1 MGREL
6 DQVLR
11 MVFGHES
18 FRPLQREAVEAVCDG
33 HDVLVVFPT
42 GAGKSLVYQLAAIA
56 LKQTAVVISPLI
68 ALMDDQVTRLR
79 ALGLSVYTINSSVSM
94 NTRVQAY
101 DRMREN
107 PRSISFLYITPE
119 ALSNSEFRQLFRA
132 MVENRFIG
140 FIAVDECHVLSDWGN
155 TFRKSYRN
163 LSCLRD
169 LAPNVP
175 IIALTATATR
185 YTAQDIVSCL
195 HLHPDFHIFVRSFN
209 RPNIYYRI
217 LYCPPSTAKIG
228 LLVQCLRA
236 YSQRI
241 ERGDPAIP
249 ESPAAPGAVIVYCYT
264 RAETEAVARKLVEE
278 GFNAQYFHA
287 GMEPGAKAALLQDWL
302 RPQTASGIVVMVATI
317 AFGMGIDRP
326 DVRLVVHYNLPRSME
341 SFYQESGR
349 AGRDGEPA
357 VSVVIFDLGDIG
369 PAITRVQR
377 ENSQFELYSLYSFLL
392 YALRK
397 RCRRASLLGYFNSGV
412 EEDSS
417 LGSTCCDV
425 CAGRISQMASEYLD
439 ARDSIE
445 QKLNS
450 CLTGSGKQFRGSL
463 RDFGQSGTSSVLS
476 QNERRE
482 VVKDKKK
489 NSEHLSEP
497 PAKQRPTEPEEQ
509 PQGKYEQRLVTYLRT
524 LLVHLPDSVLHEGLV
539 EIEEMV
545 VALAGGDSIKRAGCY
560 RHLYTALRK
569 TATYPTRDV
578 IASLVLAYFEA

>member
-11 MVFGHES
+11 SVFGHES
-18 FRPLQREAVEAVCDG
+18 FRPLQREAVEAVCG
-33 HDVLVVFPT
+33 GRDVLVVFPT
-42 GAGKSLVYQLAAIA
+42 GAGKSLVYQLAAVV
-56 LKQTAVVISPLI
+56 LKQTAVVVSPLI

-79 ALGLSVYTINSSVSM
+79 ALGLSVFTINSSASM

-107 PRSISFLYITPE
+107 PRSINFLYITPE
-119 ALSNSEFRQLFRA
+119 ALSSTEFRQLFRA

-163 LSCLRD
+163 LSCLRE
-169 LAPNVP
+169 LAPGVP

-195 HLHPDFHIFVRSFN
+195 RLRPDCSVFVRSFN
-209 RPNIYYRI
+209 RPNIYYRVI
-217 LYCPPSTAKIG
+217 YCPPSTAKIG
-228 LLVQCLRA
+228 LLVQCLRH
-236 YSQRI
+236 YSQLVK
-241 ERGDPAIP
+241 RGGPATP
-249 ESPAAPGAVIVYCYT
+249 ETPATPGAVIVYCYT
-264 RAETEAVARKLVEE
+264 RAETEAVARKLAEE

-287 GMEPGAKAALLQDWL
+287 GMEPGAKSALLQDWL
-302 RPQTASGIVVMVATI
+302 KPQVTSGIVVMVATI

-326 DVRLVVHYNLPRSME
+326 DVRLVIHYNLPRSME

-357 VSVVIFDLGDIG
+357 VSIVIFDLGDIG

-377 ENSQFELYSLYSFLL
+377 ENSRFELYSLYSFLL

-412 EEDSS
+412 EDDSL
-417 LGSTCCDV
+417 LGPTCCDV
-425 CAGRISQMASEYLD
+425 CAGRISQMVSEYLD

-445 QKLNS
+445 QKLNG
-450 CLTGSGKQFRGSL
+450 CLTGTGEQFRGSL
-463 RDFGQSGTSSVLS
+463 RDFGVSGDQSLPM
-476 QNERRE
+476 QNERGGPE
-482 VVKDKKK
+482 KEKEK
-489 NSEHLSEP
+489 EPEPISEP
-497 PAKQRPTEPEEQ
+497 PTKQGSTELEEQ
-509 PQGKYEQRLVTYLRT
+509 SKAKYEQRLTTYLRN
-524 LLVHLPDSVLHEGLV
+524 LLAHLPDAVLHEGLL
-539 EIEEMV
+539 EIEQMV
-545 VALAGGDSIKRAGCY
+545 TTLAGGDMTKRTGCY

-569 TATYPTRDV
+569 MAIYPTRDV